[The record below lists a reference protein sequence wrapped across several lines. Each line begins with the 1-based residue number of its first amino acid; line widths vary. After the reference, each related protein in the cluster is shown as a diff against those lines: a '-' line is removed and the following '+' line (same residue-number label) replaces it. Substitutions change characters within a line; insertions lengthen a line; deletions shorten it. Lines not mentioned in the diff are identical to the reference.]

1 MCFLVSFTELFV
13 DECEDRSEYTII
25 VDKYLNQTNIPKEY
39 IDRIVTFY
47 IDIQM
52 KVKNFFLTSSSTSN
66 NRIAVTYR
74 LDKNRVLFLKNSL
87 FCSRF

>member
-1 MCFLVSFTELFV
+1 V
-13 DECEDRSEYTII
+13 II

-52 KVKNFFLTSSSTSN
+52 KVKQFLLTSSSNTN

-74 LDKNRVLFLKNSL
+74 LEKISFHHFLVC
-87 FCSRF
+87 FFFVVV